1 MIATPQTS
9 TAKAMPICDGVILW
23 SFKIDGK
30 VTKFIPTAVAN
41 RKKLKYRNL
50 VWRIKIKFVKLFNI
64 CLLVIL

>member
-1 MIATPQTS
+1 
-9 TAKAMPICDGVILW
+9 MPICDGVILL

-30 VTKFIPTAVAN
+30 VTKLIPTAVAN
-41 RKKLKYRNL
+41 RKKLRNKYL